1 MITNR
6 EPDIM
11 TKKESMK
18 IVPPGKKK
26 CIWMEAG
33 VVAYKLCDNNYDCST
48 CAYDHAMD
56 ARAAKQKQ
64 AAITDPAA
72 ASTGKTDQTWV
83 DMMMQ
88 LPASQRKCRYMLTEE
103 IGRKLCPNAYECGTC
118 SFDQMMQERIQAEPL
133 PVPAP
138 EKISEFEL
146 AEGFYYHDGHTW
158 ARPEY
163 GGRIRV
169 GIDDFARKLL
179 GEKSRIEMPDVGCT
193 VTQSCAGFTVK
204 RNGQE
209 VQVLSPVDGV
219 VTHINKELP
228 EHPELMTASPYD
240 EGWLCTIEP
249 TSLRKNL
256 KSLYYGEDARNFIRQ
271 ERDKLFA
278 MANDAMHTSANG
290 DISVEDIFKNLEG
303 KAWIEFAKVFLK
315 S

>member
-1 MITNR
+1 MIKR
-6 EPDIM
+6 
-11 TKKESMK
+11 ESMK

-26 CIWMEAG
+26 CVWMEAG

-56 ARAAKQKQ
+56 AKVARQKQ
-64 AAITDPAA
+64 AAIAHPAA
-72 ASTGKTDQTWV
+72 EATGKTDQTWV
-83 DMMMQ
+83 EMMMQ

-133 PVPAP
+133 PAPAP
-138 EKISEFEL
+138 EIIAGFEL

-179 GEKSRIEMPDVGCT
+179 GSKSRIEMPEVGRA
-193 VTQSCAGFTVK
+193 VTQSGAGFIVK
-204 RNGQE
+204 RNDQE
-209 VQVLSPVDGV
+209 VQVLFPVDGV
-219 VTHINKELP
+219 ITHVNKALLDNPELP
-228 EHPELMTASPYD
+228 NTSPYD
-240 EGWLCTIEP
+240 EGWLFTIEP
-249 TSLRKNL
+249 TNLRKNL
-256 KSLYYGEDARNFIRQ
+256 KSLYYGEDAHTFISQ
-271 ERDKLFA
+271 EREKLFS
-278 MANDAMHTSANG
+278 MANDDMHISADG
-290 DISVEDIFKNLEG
+290 GESIEDIFDGLEG
-303 KAWIEFAKVFLK
+303 KDWAEFVKVFLK